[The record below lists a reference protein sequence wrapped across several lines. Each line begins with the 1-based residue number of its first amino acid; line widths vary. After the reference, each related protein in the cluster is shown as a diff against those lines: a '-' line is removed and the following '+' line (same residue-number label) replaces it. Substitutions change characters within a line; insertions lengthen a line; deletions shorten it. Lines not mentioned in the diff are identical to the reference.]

1 MHGRPTTPRSALAPA
16 SSRTSRAL
24 EAKLDALRQDPT
36 ARSALAARVRSPRP
50 GHKDLL
56 RRVPPPRPWSAVAPE
71 PPVPPPFSE
80 TLQRPASALYSARG
94 PRPNPV
100 DAPAVLREPRRH
112 LLEQGAPLKFGR
124 REVDRCARPP
134 TRELEGVQ
142 LSPRVAKAGF
152 AGPLWQPAS
161 ARPAWRGRASLAA
174 HAGVD
179 VQAAA
184 LGARRAPEA
193 EGPDGE
199 VVAADTAERVAAA
212 SAARARQQRKRAEVA
227 ALASAVASLRSALE
241 HGAPPA
247 FSEALEDARLDLER
261 RYAAAAGLDATPRRR
276 GGASAARRAAGLSD
290 AEMRLGRAAI
300 STGLSS
306 SRR

>member
-1 MHGRPTTPRSALAPA
+1 MHGSPTTPRRSLAPA
-16 SSRTSRAL
+16 STRTSRAL

-36 ARSALAARVRSPRP
+36 ARNALAARVQRPPRS

-71 PPVPPPFSE
+71 PTVPPPFSE

-112 LLEQGAPLKFGR
+112 LLEQGGPLKFGR
-124 REVDRCARPP
+124 REVAGCARPP

-161 ARPAWRGRASLAA
+161 ARPAWRGRPSLAG

-179 VQAAA
+179 VAAA
-184 LGARRAPEA
+184 LGARRAPEPGA
-193 EGPDGE
+193 ADGE
-199 VVAADTAERVAAA
+199 VAAADTAERIAAA
-212 SAARARQQRKRAEVA
+212 SAARERQQRKRAEVA
-227 ALASAVASLRSALE
+227 ALASAVASLRGALE

-247 FSEALEDARLDLER
+247 YSEALEDARLDLER
-261 RYAAAAGLDATPRRR
+261 RYAVAAGLDATPRRR
-276 GGASAARRAAGLSD
+276 GGTSAARRAGLSD

-306 SRR
+306 SRRR

>member
-1 MHGRPTTPRSALAPA
+1 M
-16 SSRTSRAL
+16 
-24 EAKLDALRQDPT
+24 
-36 ARSALAARVRSPRP
+36 
-50 GHKDLL
+50 
-56 RRVPPPRPWSAVAPE
+56 
-71 PPVPPPFSE
+71 PPPFSE

-112 LLEQGAPLKFGR
+112 LLEQGGPLKFGR
-124 REVDRCARPP
+124 REVAGCARPP

-161 ARPAWRGRASLAA
+161 ARPAWRGRPSLAA

-179 VQAAA
+179 AAA
-184 LGARRAPEA
+184 LGARRAPEP
-193 EGPDGE
+193 EVTDGE
-199 VVAADTAERVAAA
+199 VAAADTAERIAAA
-212 SAARARQQRKRAEVA
+212 SAARERQQRKRAEVA
-227 ALASAVASLRSALE
+227 ALASAVASLRGALE

-276 GGASAARRAAGLSD
+276 GGSFGGAASGGLSD